1 VVWSLIL
8 LFNIFI
14 FIARVF
20 ILVLLCLVIIDLMYV
35 FASAMLDIIGEM
47 LPFFLIFL
55 VQKLFVVFSSILGC
69 YSWYQNIG
77 YRFSAKFIV

>member
-1 VVWSLIL
+1 VVWSLNL

-47 LPFFLIFL
+47 LPFFLIF
-55 VQKLFVVFSSILGC
+55 FSST
-69 YSWYQNIG
+69 
-77 YRFSAKFIV
+77 IVCGV